1 MKKLTTWLLQEIL
14 VNNADRYA
22 PSLREYAAGENI
34 FKTGDP
40 ADYLAVL
47 LAGSIEIRK
56 HDKLLTIVESGSIFG
71 EMGLIDGLPR
81 SADAVANSQCRIAL
95 IREGQFKAM
104 LASTPTFAISIMGV
118 LTERL
123 RNNVET

>member
-1 MKKLTTWLLQEIL
+1 MKKLSTWLLQEIL
-14 VNNADRYA
+14 VNNVDRYA
-22 PSLREYAAGENI
+22 PSLKEYAGGEWV
-34 FKTGDP
+34 FRSGDP

-47 LAGSIEIRK
+47 LTGSIEIRK
-56 HDKLLTIVESGSIFG
+56 GDRLLTIVEPGSIFG
-71 EMGLIDGLPR
+71 EMGLIDGQPR
-81 SADAVANSQCRIAL
+81 SADAIAKSQSRIAL

-104 LASTPTFAISIMGV
+104 LAATPTFAISVMGV